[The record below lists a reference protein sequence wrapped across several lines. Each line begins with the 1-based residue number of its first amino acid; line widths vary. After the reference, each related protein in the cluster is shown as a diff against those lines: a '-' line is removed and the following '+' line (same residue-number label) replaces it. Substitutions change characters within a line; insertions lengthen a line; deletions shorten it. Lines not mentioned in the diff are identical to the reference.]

1 MGKTRKPKAKVAQVN
16 PIGIPSVREFNEE
29 LLASEDH
36 PHGPIAAMVDQ
47 LQSIS
52 VEEKMCA
59 LQSLSFL
66 CQNRQRI
73 PEIVQSD
80 IVKTIASWLMDPCKS
95 IRNATAGALRNLSIN
110 GIEVCE
116 NLVEQDVL
124 TPLLALLNE
133 YALSPEWVPHFDG
146 KMNNQMDEEADT
158 FLQAINL
165 VWNLCESTGIALNN
179 FNQTRIVQS
188 FIRYLDYNVFGLDIC
203 KCVFVVAMFGTQL
216 ISILTLIHSD
226 CRRPMFGSHNR
237 RQSSR
242 LANSQQPRPRTV
254 IASIYCG
261 GGSFIHIAEHT
272 SSCNMCQ
279 YSSVLG
285 TAFKFNFPYTVE
297 NVEHQPQNHFGW
309 RQQCHTAQC
318 K

>member
-1 MGKTRKPKAKVAQVN
+1 MGKTRRPKPKVAQLN

-29 LLASEDH
+29 LLAAEDH

-66 CQNRQRI
+66 CQNQQRI
-73 PEIVQSD
+73 PEIIKSD

-95 IRNATAGALRNLSIN
+95 IRNATTGALRNLSTN

-124 TPLLALLNE
+124 TPLLALLHE
-133 YALSPEWVPHFDG
+133 YALAPEWVPHFDS

-165 VWNLCESTGIALNN
+165 VWNLCESTGVALKN
-179 FNQTRIVQS
+179 FNQTRVIQS
-188 FIRYLDYNVFGLDIC
+188 FIRYLNYKVFGLDIC
-203 KCVFVVAMFGTQL
+203 EY
-216 ISILTLIHSD
+216 ISFWI
-226 CRRPMFGSHNR
+226 
-237 RQSSR
+237 
-242 LANSQQPRPRTV
+242 
-254 IASIYCG
+254 
-261 GGSFIHIAEHT
+261 SF
-272 SSCNMCQ
+272 Q
-279 YSSVLG
+279 
-285 TAFKFNFPYTVE
+285 K
-297 NVEHQPQNHFGW
+297 
-309 RQQCHTAQC
+309 R
-318 K
+318 